1 MLCRHSLCATLI
13 SYRARVQTQSDIHS
27 AVGMRHTVSNAD
39 SGMSQAASCSQRT
52 DGQKGKTMKRNTYRK
67 NNKAGAGRE
76 AAVDYTAVE
85 NHAVEDHTADV
96 NHTVDGRHNR
106 HNRQGA
112 AAADDTEGVSAA
124 EASMSSTPPVI
135 VRPAEQRLTF
145 TLKNM
150 TDLVIAYEAYQK
162 LEQSIMLL
170 TGVVPDN
177 PILEGLQHIDEIIMD
192 ISPVFDDVEDYDEY
206 DTFVGI
212 LEDPMMSAEQKAE
225 ILMCGP
231 GSSSCCSDPSST
243 VDDHRVDNG
252 GSVSVDNH
260 TVDNNARRASH
271 TVDNEEN
278 NDTSIPFTLEHME
291 LLLTAY
297 DGYRELQD
305 GLMDLLKMDPEEG
318 VFHSISQL
326 DNLICK
332 LSPIYDRTKNY
343 QDQELGKVLLDDSSP
358 LHVRAEKLMGLMG
371 V

>member
-1 MLCRHSLCATLI
+1 M
-13 SYRARVQTQSDIHS
+13 
-27 AVGMRHTVSNAD
+27 
-39 SGMSQAASCSQRT
+39 
-52 DGQKGKTMKRNTYRK
+52 
-67 NNKAGAGRE
+67 
-76 AAVDYTAVE
+76 
-85 NHAVEDHTADV
+85 
-96 NHTVDGRHNR
+96 
-106 HNRQGA
+106 
-112 AAADDTEGVSAA
+112 
-124 EASMSSTPPVI
+124 
-135 VRPAEQRLTF
+135 TF

-243 VDDHRVDNG
+243 ADVHTADNR
-252 GSVSVDNH
+252 GSVNVDNH
-260 TVDNNARRASH
+260 TVDNNAKRTSD

-278 NDTSIPFTLEHME
+278 SDTSIPFTLEHME

-318 VFHSISQL
+318 VFLSISQL
-326 DNLICK
+326 DNLFCK

-358 LHVRAEKLMGLMG
+358 LHSRAEKLMGW
-371 V
+371 